1 MGRSTRLVAA
11 RPQPIVNPER
21 ERLALEHLESALA
34 WPPGEREQRLVAAL
48 QHDVE
53 LLTDVRELLL
63 AAEAVNESLPTALPI
78 ASSVEDAPPP
88 ERIGPYRL
96 HELIGRGGMGS
107 VYRAERADGAFERS
121 VALKLMRRTRL
132 PGPVAA
138 QFARE
143 RQILA
148 RLQHRNIAQLFD
160 GGVTEDGTSYFVME
174 LLSGRAVTR
183 YASEESLSLHS
194 RLRLF
199 LQICSAVQY
208 AHSHLVVHADIKPNN
223 IVVTSDGVAKL
234 LDFGVAQV
242 LADAA
247 TPPLGLTFDYASPAL
262 QRGEVPST
270 IDDVFSLGV
279 LLEELLQEVAAI
291 PPDLRAIAARARAQ
305 NPDERYPTVEAL
317 QGDVHRWLNTLPVRA
332 HGTHWRYIAR
342 KFLAR
347 HRVVAMGI
355 AIGGLMIAGAA
366 TALTVMYVHAEKARA
381 QAVERFNDLRSLS
394 HLVLFDIYDRL
405 EGAPGALTLRRDLA
419 DAGQRY
425 LDRLAQDPG
434 APVDVRLEVIEGLR
448 RLAQVQANPGG
459 ASLAQVRQAQDN
471 LDRAERLA
479 ATLPADAT
487 ASDAR
492 SLILARIALARSRLS
507 SGKDLDFETSHGAL
521 NRAFALVTDVL
532 RKSPTDETAL
542 DLHTDIAVERAATL
556 QWQGRYEEAMRVA
569 KEALS
574 GPEPVSQAAQLRR
587 ARLLDIFAETT
598 YYSGDPPAA
607 EQPYRQQLELVRK
620 LAAANPQDLRMLRRT
635 ERAGWALGTTLLEL
649 QRFKEAEPLL
659 RESVEIVQRL
669 QLIEPEDRDLVRT
682 ASVVANSH
690 AQALIGLRRFDEAL
704 PVFERSAQARRRLW
718 ESDPLQW
725 SAARDYAV
733 SVAALAD
740 ARADAGQISR
750 ACTEYAES
758 LAMFDRIRAA
768 GKLAPL
774 DEDHAI
780 RLIRER
786 TAAYACARH

>member
-1 MGRSTRLVAA
+1 M
-11 RPQPIVNPER
+11 NPER

-78 ASSVEDAPPP
+78 ASSVEDPPPP
-88 ERIGPYRL
+88 ERVGSYRL

-160 GGVTEDGTSYFVME
+160 GGVTDDGTSYFVME

-183 YASEESLSLHS
+183 YASEEKLSLHS

-223 IVVTSDGVAKL
+223 IVVTSEGVAKL

-247 TPPLGLTFDYASPAL
+247 TSPLGLTFDYASPAR
-262 QRGEVPST
+262 QAGEIPST
-270 IDDVFSLGV
+270 VDDVFSLGV
-279 LLEELLQEVAAI
+279 LLEELLQELPAI
-291 PPDLRAIAARARAQ
+291 PADLRAITARARAQ

-317 QGDVHRWLNTLPVRA
+317 QDDVHRWLDVLPVRA
-332 HGTHWRYIAR
+332 HGTDWRYIAR

-347 HRVVAMGI
+347 HRMVAMGI
-355 AIGGLMIAGAA
+355 AIGALLIAGAA

-405 EGAPGALTLRRDLA
+405 EGAPRALTLRRDLA

-425 LDRLAQDPG
+425 LDRLAQDPE

-492 SLILARIALARSRLS
+492 ALLLARIALARSRLS

-521 NRAFALVTDVL
+521 NRASALVTDVL
-532 RKSPTDETAL
+532 RKSPTDEAAL
-542 DLHTDIAVERAATL
+542 DLDTDIAVERAATL

-574 GPEPVSQAAQLRR
+574 GPEPVTQAAQLRR

-620 LAAANPQDLRMLRRT
+620 LAAANPQDLRMLRRA

-669 QLIEPEDRDLVRT
+669 QLLEPEDRDLVRT

-704 PVFERSAQARRRLW
+704 PVFERSAEARRRLW

-733 SVAALAD
+733 SMAALAD

-780 RLIRER
+780 RLVLER
-786 TAAYACARH
+786 TTAYRCARR